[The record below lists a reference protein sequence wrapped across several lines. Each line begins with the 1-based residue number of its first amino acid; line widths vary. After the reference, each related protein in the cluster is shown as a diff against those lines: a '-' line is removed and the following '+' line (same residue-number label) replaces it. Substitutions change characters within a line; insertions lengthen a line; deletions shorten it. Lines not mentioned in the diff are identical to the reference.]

1 MVSWF
6 LVFEENPK
14 TQPPRTLTT
23 SRAAAENAKILDQPP
38 DWCFQFG
45 GELSIAVPAALG
57 SATRFSG
64 DAGCFIF
71 SQSNLNFTA

>member
-14 TQPPRTLTT
+14 TQPPRTVTT

-38 DWCFQFG
+38 DWPKLFG
-45 GELSIAVPAALG
+45 G
-57 SATRFSG
+57 
-64 DAGCFIF
+64 
-71 SQSNLNFTA
+71 